1 MQEFLVIVAIA
12 LIILLL
18 VQRQVEEGF
27 TDDISE
33 NRVKKITDPP
43 QYANKHLPNP
53 IQQGPLKGNPNLTW
67 NENAVATKWIKDL
80 KGYLPSI

>member
-1 MQEFLVIVAIA
+1 MKELLVIVAIS

-27 TDDISE
+27 TDTTD
-33 NRVKKITDPP
+33 RVKKITDPP
-43 QYANKHLPNP
+43 LYTNKHLPNP
-53 IQQGPLKGNPNLTW
+53 IAQGPLKGNPNLTW

>member
-1 MQEFLVIVAIA
+1 MKEFLVIVAIA

-27 TDDISE
+27 IDTTD
-33 NRVKKITDPP
+33 RVKKITDPP
-43 QYANKHLPNP
+43 QYTNKHLPNP
-53 IQQGPLKGNPNLTW
+53 IQEGPLKGNPNLTW
-67 NENAVATKWIKDL
+67 NENAVTTKWIKDL

>member
-27 TDDISE
+27 TDTTD
-33 NRVKKITDPP
+33 RVKNITDPLI
-43 QYANKHLPNP
+43 YTNKHLPNP
-53 IQQGPLKGNPNLTW
+53 IQEGPLKGNPNMTW
-67 NENAVATKWIKDL
+67 NENAVKTKWIKDL
-80 KGYLPSI
+80 KGYLPSV

>member
-27 TDDISE
+27 TDASK
-33 NRVKKITDPP
+33 NRVEKITDPP
-43 QYANKHLPNP
+43 QYTNKHLPNP

-67 NENAVATKWIKDL
+67 NENAVTTKWIKDL

>member
-27 TDDISE
+27 TDASK
-33 NRVKKITDPP
+33 NRVEKIIDPP
-43 QYANKHLPNP
+43 QYTNKHLPNP

-67 NENAVATKWIKDL
+67 NENAVTTKWIKDL

>member
-1 MQEFLVIVAIA
+1 MKELLVIVAIS

-27 TDDISE
+27 TDTTDRI
-33 NRVKKITDPP
+33 KTITDPP
-43 QYANKHLPNP
+43 IYTNKHLPNP
-53 IQQGPLKGNPNLTW
+53 IQEGPLKGNPNLTW
-67 NENAVATKWIKDL
+67 NENAVTTKWIKDL

>member
-27 TDDISE
+27 TDTTD
-33 NRVKKITDPP
+33 RVKKITDPLI
-43 QYANKHLPNP
+43 YTNKHLPNP
-53 IQQGPLKGNPNLTW
+53 IQEGSLKGNPNLTW
-67 NENAVATKWIKDL
+67 NENAVKTKWIKDL
-80 KGYLPSI
+80 KGYLPSV